1 MKLEVLKINHAHD
14 SWINVKETLLVEKK
28 YQEEIYRAVCVYSAA
43 KRQGTSKVKTR
54 AEVAGTSKKPW
65 RQKGTGRARAGTKQ
79 SPIWRGGGVAFGPT
93 GKNNYTKKQNRKAY
107 QRAMKTVITQ
117 RLNEGNFICY
127 SHFPIKKPQTK
138 AFYKF
143 FNDKGIIS
151 EKILLVTKE
160 FNNLIN
166 LSVRNI
172 PNITYKNINQINV
185 YDMLNARKIV
195 LDKLAFNALEE
206 KWGNNV

>member
-14 SWINVKETLLVEKK
+14 SWINVKETLLNDKK
-28 YQEEIYRAVCVYSAA
+28 YHEEIYRAVCVYLAA

-93 GKNNYTKKQNRKAY
+93 GKNNYTKKQNKKAY
-107 QRAMKTVITQ
+107 HRAMQTIITQ

-143 FNDKGIIS
+143 FHDKGIIG
-151 EKILLVTKE
+151 EKILLITKE

-185 YDMLNARKIV
+185 YDVLNARKIV